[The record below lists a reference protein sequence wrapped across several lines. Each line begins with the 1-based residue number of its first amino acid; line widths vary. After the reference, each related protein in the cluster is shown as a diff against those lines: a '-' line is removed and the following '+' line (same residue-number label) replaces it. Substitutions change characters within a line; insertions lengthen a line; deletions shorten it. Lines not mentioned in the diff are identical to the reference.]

1 MIRKYQAEDLEGVIA
16 AWYQASLVA
25 HSFLYEA
32 FFELERQNIREVY
45 MPRADTWVYTDQGRV
60 VGFISVFDN
69 EVGGIFIHPDWQ
81 KKGIGRSL
89 MDTVSQDHDVLELE
103 VFASN
108 SNARA
113 FYERYGFVAI
123 QEFDDEQTGFPVVR
137 MRYEKKASAA

>member
-1 MIRKYQAEDLEGVIA
+1 
-16 AWYQASLVA
+16 
-25 HSFLYEA
+25 
-32 FFELERQNIREVY
+32 
-45 MPRADTWVYTDQGRV
+45 
-60 VGFISVFDN
+60 
-69 EVGGIFIHPDWQ
+69 
-81 KKGIGRSL
+81 
-89 MDTVSQDHDVLELE
+89 MDTVSQDHDILELE